1 MAKKRIP
8 IDQNAFEYL
17 KLKVIEISGIKLS
30 LDNAY
35 LDLCNFLKYKSKE
48 NFPEPRS
55 EDGKVIQYRES
66 VSIDTLRRYWGE
78 KDADKK
84 ITPDVGKLS
93 VLTQAIGYADW
104 ETFLKEYK
112 EKLDNE
118 DTKPEVPTFSNPE
131 DINVVRLEV
140 GKVLSF
146 GVPPKYITIELVD
159 DFTFQIVKSMNT
171 SMKEGDKFTALSFQ
185 VIKDENLI
193 FPKIFIESFYEDEEN
208 IAL

>member
-17 KLKVIEISGIKLS
+17 KHKVIEISGIKLS

-35 LDLCNFLKYKSKE
+35 SDLCNFLNSKCKT
-48 NFPEPRS
+48 NFPEPRD

-84 ITPDVGKLS
+84 TTPDVGKLS

-118 DTKPEVPTFSNPE
+118 YTKLEVPTFSNPE
-131 DINVVRLEV
+131 DINVARLEV
-140 GKVLSF
+140 GKILSF
-146 GVPPKYITIELVD
+146 GVPLKYITIKLVS
-159 DFTFQIVKSMNT
+159 DFTFQVVKSINT
-171 SMKEGDKFTALSFQ
+171 PMKVESEFMALSFQ

-193 FPKIFIESFYEDEEN
+193 FPQIIIESFYEDEEN
-208 IAL
+208 IVL

>member
-17 KLKVIEISGIKLS
+17 KHKVIEVSGIKLS

-35 LDLCNFLKYKSKE
+35 LDLRTFLNSKSKT
-48 NFPEPRS
+48 NFPEPKG

-78 KDADKK
+78 KDTDKK
-84 ITPDVGKLS
+84 MTPDVGKLS

-104 ETFLKEYK
+104 EIFLKEYK

-118 DTKPEVPTFSNPE
+118 YTKLEVPTFSNPE
-131 DINVVRLEV
+131 DINVARLEV
-140 GKVLSF
+140 GKVQSF
-146 GVPPKYITIELVD
+146 GVPSKYITIKLVS
-159 DFTFQIVKSMNT
+159 DFTFQVIKSLNT
-171 SMKEGDKFTALSFQ
+171 SMKEGDEFMTLSFQ
-185 VIKDENLI
+185 VTKDKNLI
-193 FPKIFIESFYEDEEN
+193 YPQIIIESFYEDEEN
-208 IAL
+208 IVL